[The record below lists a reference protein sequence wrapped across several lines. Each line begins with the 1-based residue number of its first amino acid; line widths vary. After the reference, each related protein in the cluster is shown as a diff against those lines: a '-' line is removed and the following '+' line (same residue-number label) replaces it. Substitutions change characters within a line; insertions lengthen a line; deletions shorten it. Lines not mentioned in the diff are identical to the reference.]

1 MGKFNLMNN
10 QAWTEIITP
19 KKSVSLF
26 SLKELLK
33 YKDLIALFVKRD
45 FVTLY
50 KQTILG
56 PFWYVITPIIQTV
69 IYTMM
74 FGNIFSISDSTGVP
88 AILFYLSGSVTWA
101 YFSQSVIKTS
111 NTFSGNADIFGKV
124 YFPRLVVP
132 ISILISNL
140 IGFGI
145 QLTLFIAFLLYYFL
159 LSGVPLS
166 FNLINILWVPVLLLN
181 MALLGLGIGLV
192 ISSLTT
198 KYKDFKQFIGF
209 GVQLLMFMSPVIVPM
224 TIVNEKFPDWSKPI
238 LEYNPMTPIIE
249 GFRAAFLE
257 NYVFDF
263 NDLIYSGSVAL
274 ILFVCGFYIFS
285 KTEQN
290 FMDTV

>member
-1 MGKFNLMNN
+1 MSE
-10 QAWTEIITP
+10 QVWTEVITP
-19 KKSVSLF
+19 KKAVSVF
-26 SLKELLK
+26 NLKELFN
-33 YKDLIALFVKRD
+33 YRDLISLFVKRD

-56 PFWYVITPIIQTV
+56 PFWYIITPIVQTV

-74 FGNIFSISDSTGVP
+74 FGNIFSISDSTGIP

-132 ISILISNL
+132 ISILLSNL
-140 IGFGI
+140 IGFVI
-145 QLTLFIAFLLYYFL
+145 QFLLFVVFFLYYYFF
-159 LSGVPLS
+159 SGVSLS
-166 FNLINILWVPVLLLN
+166 FDLINVLWVPVLLLN
-181 MALLGLGIGLV
+181 MAFLGLGIGLV
-192 ISSLTT
+192 VSSLTT

-209 GVQLLMFMSPVIVPM
+209 GIQLLMFMSPVIVPM
-224 TIVNEKFPDWSKPI
+224 KIVNEKFPPWSIPI

-249 GFRAAFLE
+249 GFRAAFFS
-257 NYVFDF
+257 NYEFDYS
-263 NDLIYSGSVAL
+263 DLIYSGSVAI
-274 ILFVCGFYIFS
+274 ILFVFGFYIFS

>member
-1 MGKFNLMNN
+1 MSKK
-10 QAWTEIITP
+10 WTEIITP
-19 KKSVSLF
+19 KKSVSVF
-26 SLKELLK
+26 SLKELLN
-33 YKDLIALFVKRD
+33 YRDLISLFVKRD

-56 PFWYVITPIIQTV
+56 PFWYVITPVIQTV

-74 FGNIFSISDSTGVP
+74 FGSIFSISDSTGVP
-88 AILFYLSGSVTWA
+88 AVLFYLSGSVTWA

-132 ISILISNL
+132 ISVLISNL

-145 QLTLFIAFLLYYFL
+145 QLLLFVAFFLYYFFF
-159 LSGVPLS
+159 SGVTIS
-166 FNLINILWVPVLLLN
+166 FNFSNLLWVPLLLLN
-181 MALLGLGIGLV
+181 MAILGLGIGLIV
-192 ISSLTT
+192 SSLTT

-209 GVQLLMFMSPVIVPM
+209 GIQLLMFMSPVIVPM
-224 TIVNEKFPDWSKPI
+224 KIVTEKFPPWSIPI
-238 LEYNPMTPIIE
+238 LDYNPMTPIIE
-249 GFRAAFLE
+249 GFRAAFFE
-257 NYVFDF
+257 NYAFDF
-263 NDLIYSGSVAL
+263 SDIIYSGSVAL
-274 ILFVCGFYIFS
+274 VLFVFGFYIFG

>member
-1 MGKFNLMNN
+1 MSK
-10 QAWTEIITP
+10 QVWTEIITP
-19 KKSVSLF
+19 KKTVSVF
-26 SLKELLK
+26 NLKELLN
-33 YKDLIALFVKRD
+33 YRDLISLFVKRD

-56 PFWYVITPIIQTV
+56 PFWYVITPIVQTV

-74 FGNIFSISDSTGVP
+74 FGSIFSISDSTGIP

-132 ISILISNL
+132 ISVLISNL

-145 QLTLFIAFLLYYFL
+145 QLLLFVLFFLYYYFF
-159 LSGVPLS
+159 SGVSLS
-166 FNLINILWVPVLLLN
+166 FNPVNLLWIPVLLLN
-181 MALLGLGIGLV
+181 MALLGLGIGLIV
-192 ISSLTT
+192 SSLTT

-209 GVQLLMFMSPVIVPM
+209 GIQLLMFMSPVIVPM
-224 TIVNEKFPDWSKPI
+224 SIVNEKFPDWSKPI

-249 GFRAAFLE
+249 GFRAAFFE

-263 NDLIYSGSVAL
+263 SDLIYSGSVA
-274 ILFVCGFYIFS
+274 IVLFVFGFYIFG

>member
-1 MGKFNLMNN
+1 MGK
-10 QAWTEIITP
+10 QVWTENITP
-19 KKSVSLF
+19 KKSVSIYNI
-26 SLKELLK
+26 KELFN
-33 YKDLIALFVKRD
+33 YKDLISLFVKRD

-74 FGNIFSISDSTGVP
+74 FGNIFSISDSTGIP

-111 NTFSGNADIFGKV
+111 NTFSSNADIFGKV

-132 ISILISNL
+132 ISILVSNL

-145 QLTLFIAFLLYYFL
+145 QFLLFILFFLYY
-159 LSGVPLS
+159 S
-166 FNLINILWVPVLLLN
+166 FFTDLEFAFEFINILWFPVLLLN
-181 MALLGLGIGLV
+181 MALLGLGIGLIV
-192 ISSLTT
+192 SSLTT

-209 GVQLLMFMSPVIVPM
+209 GIQLLMFMSPVIVPM
-224 TIVNEKFPDWSKPI
+224 KIVVEKFPSWAIPI

-249 GFRAAFLE
+249 GFRAAFFTD
-257 NYVFDF
+257 YAFDF
-263 NDLIYSGSVAL
+263 SGLIYSGSVAL

>member
-1 MGKFNLMNN
+1 MSK
-10 QAWTEIITP
+10 QVWTEIITP
-19 KKSVSLF
+19 KKTVSVF
-26 SLKELLK
+26 NLKELLN
-33 YKDLIALFVKRD
+33 YRDLISLFVKRD

-56 PFWYVITPIIQTV
+56 PFWYVITPIVQTV

-74 FGNIFSISDSTGVP
+74 FGNIFSISDSTGIP

-132 ISILISNL
+132 ISVLISNL

-145 QLTLFIAFLLYYFL
+145 QLLLFVLFFLYYYFF
-159 LSGVPLS
+159 SGVSLS
-166 FNLINILWVPVLLLN
+166 FNPVNLLWIPVLLLN
-181 MALLGLGIGLV
+181 MALLGLGIGLIV
-192 ISSLTT
+192 SSLTT

-209 GVQLLMFMSPVIVPM
+209 GIQLLMFMSPVIVPM
-224 TIVNEKFPDWSKPI
+224 SIVNEKFPDWSKPI

-249 GFRAAFLE
+249 GFRAAFFE

-263 NDLIYSGSVAL
+263 SDLIYSGSVA
-274 ILFVCGFYIFS
+274 IVLFVFGFYIFG

>member
-1 MGKFNLMNN
+1 MSK
-10 QAWTEIITP
+10 QVWTEIITP
-19 KKSVSLF
+19 KKSVSIF
-26 SLKELLK
+26 NIKELFN
-33 YKDLIALFVKRD
+33 YRDLISLFVKRD

-56 PFWYVITPIIQTV
+56 PFWYIITPIIQTV

-74 FGNIFSISDSTGVP
+74 FGNIFSISDSTGIP

-132 ISILISNL
+132 ISVLISNL

-145 QLTLFIAFLLYYFL
+145 QLLLFIAFFLYYFFF
-159 LSGVPLS
+159 SGVTLS
-166 FNLINILWVPVLLLN
+166 FNLVNILWIPVLLLN
-181 MALLGLGIGLV
+181 MALLGLGIGLIV
-192 ISSLTT
+192 SSLTT

-209 GVQLLMFMSPVIVPM
+209 GIQLLMFMSPVIVPM
-224 TIVNEKFPDWSKPI
+224 TIVDEKFPDWSKPI

-249 GFRAAFLE
+249 GFRAAFFE

-263 NDLIYSGSVAL
+263 SDLLYSGSVAVV
-274 ILFVCGFYIFS
+274 LFVFGFYIFG

>member
-1 MGKFNLMNN
+1 MNN
-10 QAWTEIITP
+10 QAWTEIITH

-33 YKDLIALFVKRD
+33 YKDLTALFVKRD

-56 PFWYVITPIIQTV
+56 SFWYLITPIVQTV

-132 ISILISNL
+132 ISVLISNL

-145 QLTLFIAFLLYYFL
+145 QLLLFIGFFLYYFFF
-159 LSGVPLS
+159 SGVTIS
-166 FNLINILWVPVLLLN
+166 FNLLNLLWVPLLLLN
-181 MALLGLGIGLV
+181 MALLGLGIGLIV
-192 ISSLTT
+192 SSLTT

-224 TIVNEKFPDWSKPI
+224 TIVTEKFPPWSIPI
-238 LEYNPMTPIIE
+238 LEYNPMTPVIE
-249 GFRAAFLE
+249 GFRASFLE
-257 NYVFDF
+257 NYAFDF

-274 ILFVCGFYIFS
+274 VLFVFGFYIFG

>member
-1 MGKFNLMNN
+1 MSK
-10 QAWTEIITP
+10 QVWTEIITP
-19 KKSVSLF
+19 KKAVSIF
-26 SLKELLK
+26 NIKELLN
-33 YKDLIALFVKRD
+33 YRDLIMLFVKRD

-74 FGNIFSISDSTGVP
+74 FGSIFSISDNTGIP

-132 ISILISNL
+132 ISVLISNL

-145 QLTLFIAFLLYYFL
+145 QFLLFVSFFLYYFFF
-159 LSGVPLS
+159 SGVAIS
-166 FNLINILWVPVLLLN
+166 FNPISLLWIPVLLLN
-181 MALLGLGIGLV
+181 MALLGLGIGLIV
-192 ISSLTT
+192 SSLTT

-209 GVQLLMFMSPVIVPM
+209 GIQLLMFMSPVIVPM
-224 TIVNEKFPDWSKPI
+224 TIVDKKFPDWSKPI

-249 GFRAAFLE
+249 GFRAAFFE
-257 NYVFDF
+257 NYTFDF
-263 NDLIYSGSVAL
+263 SDLIYSGSVAVV
-274 ILFVCGFYIFS
+274 LFVFGFYIFG